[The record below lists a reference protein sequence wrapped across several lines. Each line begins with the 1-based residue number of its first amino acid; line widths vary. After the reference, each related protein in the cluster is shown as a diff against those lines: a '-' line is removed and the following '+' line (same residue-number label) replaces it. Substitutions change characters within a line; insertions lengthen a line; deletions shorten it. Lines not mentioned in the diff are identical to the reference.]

1 MKYKLIQIIEELQK
15 IVDSMENKPEVK
27 SNDFKPTDEQV
38 NRWKKIAPTK
48 KTLGLLAKKGF
59 PEKEIN
65 NIKTQY
71 ECHLILNN
79 LKKENI

>member
-15 IVDSMENKPEVK
+15 IVDNMEGTEKPKPKE
-27 SNDFKPTDEQV
+27 FKPTEEQIK
-38 NRWKKIAPTK
+38 RWKEVAPTK

-59 PEKEIN
+59 PSDEIKA
-65 NIKTQY
+65 IKTQY